1 MLNRR
6 ILIGT
11 LAALA
16 GDLPVTKAQPR
27 GEPLR
32 IAQNEVTMSELKYVE
47 VNGARL
53 AYEHRAGSGQR
64 APLVFLHGYA
74 LRSSGPI
81 YNELLEPLQKQFDVY
96 ALDMR
101 GHGGSASSFTNWSQ
115 ATIADDVAAFV
126 ETLGLRG
133 AVYAGHSLGGFT
145 GMYAQIRHPGTFSAL
160 CLLATA
166 AASGGV
172 APPGLET
179 YFTESGHNQA
189 QMRDTFAT
197 MYKRPTPHML
207 QMAAEAVGVI
217 DPAVHQAFYP
227 NYARVIIAD
236 RLAEIDIPVL
246 LVSGGKDNVVAPAE
260 QHKTALGLS
269 KHKEVTFSG
278 EGHMLP
284 LEASAMTAREIINF
298 CRYDVPELFT

>member
-1 MLNRR
+1 
-6 ILIGT
+6 
-11 LAALA
+11 
-16 GDLPVTKAQPR
+16 
-27 GEPLR
+27 
-32 IAQNEVTMSELKYVE
+32 MSELLYVE

-64 APLVFLHGYA
+64 TPLVFVHGYA

-81 YNELLEPLQKQFDVY
+81 YGELLTPLQEQFDIY
-96 ALDMR
+96 ALDIR
-101 GHGGSASSFTNWSQ
+101 GHGGSASSFEHWSQ
-115 ATIADDVAAFV
+115 ATVADDVAAFV
-126 ETLGLRG
+126 EALDLRG

-145 GMYAQIRHPGTFSAL
+145 GMYAQVRHPGTFSVL

-166 AASGGV
+166 VASGGV
-172 APPGLET
+172 APAGLET
-179 YFTESGHNQA
+179 YFTERGQDQA
-189 QMRDTFAT
+189 QMRETFAT
-197 MYKRPTPHML
+197 MYRKPNDRML

-217 DPAVHQAFYP
+217 NPAVHQAFYP
-227 NYARVIIAD
+227 NYSRVIIAD

-284 LEASAMTAREIINF
+284 LEAAAMTAREIISF
-298 CRYDVPELFT
+298 CRCDVPELFPN

>member
-1 MLNRR
+1 
-6 ILIGT
+6 
-11 LAALA
+11 
-16 GDLPVTKAQPR
+16 
-27 GEPLR
+27 
-32 IAQNEVTMSELKYVE
+32 MSEMQYVE

-64 APLVFLHGYA
+64 TPLVFVHGYA

-81 YNELLEPLQKQFDVY
+81 YDELLAPLQEQFDIY

-101 GHGGSASSFTNWSQ
+101 GHGGSAPSFDSWSQ
-115 ATIADDVAAFV
+115 AIVADDVAAFV
-126 ETLGLRG
+126 EALGLRG
-133 AVYAGHSLGGFT
+133 AALAGHSLGGFT
-145 GMYAQIRHPGTFSAL
+145 GMYAQLRHPGTFSVL

-166 AASGGV
+166 VASGGA
-172 APPGLET
+172 APAGLET
-179 YFTESGHNQA
+179 YFTEHGRDHA
-189 QMRDTFAT
+189 QMREIFAT
-197 MYKRPTPHML
+197 MYRRPNDRML
-207 QMAAEAVGVI
+207 QMAADAVGLVS
-217 DPAVHQAFYP
+217 PAVHQAFYP
-227 NYARVIIAD
+227 NYAHVAIAD

-284 LEASAMTAREIINF
+284 LEAAATTAREIISF
-298 CRYDVPELFT
+298 CRYDVPELFAKG

>member
-1 MLNRR
+1 MLGRR
-6 ILIGT
+6 IFIGT

-16 GDLPVTKAQPR
+16 GDFPATNAQSR
-27 GEPLR
+27 GEALH
-32 IAQNEVTMSELKYVE
+32 IAKSEVTMSELKYVE

-53 AYEHRAGSGQR
+53 AYEHRAGSGLR
-64 APLVFLHGYA
+64 APLIFLHGYA

-81 YNELLEPLQKQFDVY
+81 YNELLTPLQEQFDVY

-126 ETLGLRG
+126 EAIGLRG
-133 AVYAGHSLGGFT
+133 AVCAGHSLGGFT
-145 GMYAQIRHPGTFSAL
+145 GMYAQLRHPGTFSAL

-172 APPGLET
+172 APPGLAS
-179 YFTESGHNQA
+179 YFTERGHDQA

-207 QMAAEAVGVI
+207 QMAAEAVGAI

-227 NYARVIIAD
+227 NYAHVVITD

-246 LVSGGKDNVVAPAE
+246 LLSGRKDNVVSPAE
-260 QHKTALGLS
+260 QHNTAQGLGQC
-269 KHKEVTFSG
+269 KEVVFSG

-284 LEASAMTAREIINF
+284 LEAAAMTARELINF
-298 CRYDVPELFT
+298 SRHDMPELFA